1 MARNPNK
8 GPMSSR
14 CDECPLRFH
23 LPYVDGEGEGE
34 KVIIIGKAPG
44 QEERSTGRPF
54 VGSAGQILRGVL
66 NQLDLAPQ
74 DVRITNVV
82 KCRPPGNRDP
92 TNKEIEYC
100 LPHLYDEIKDSPNA
114 RLLLLGNV
122 PLHTLTDCKKGITR
136 ARGEWFDAWKGRQSL
151 ATFQPAYIARSKGNQ
166 YFLDFVADIQAA
178 LAGPVE
184 FRETKWHMLD
194 TVEAVEM
201 YFTSVLR
208 SKAPH
213 ILAWDLETSGYRFYQ
228 DYILAMSL
236 SHLEGHG
243 WVITE
248 EMMRNEAVQAILV
261 IAFAQPELLWIGHNA
276 KFDQIFTLQHVGSYP
291 VLYNDTMMMHLAL
304 DERKGTHDLKTLSRD
319 LCGAPDWESVLWQYL
334 DNREDTYAKVPR
346 DVLYKY
352 AAFDADYTLRIFNI
366 LDPQLDEDNVRK
378 INEELLVPASWAM
391 MLSEYGGVTV
401 DLDDLDE
408 WQVRLEDEL
417 EDDESL
423 LAKEVKQIVRTVI
436 NKRLAEHNV
445 PEVVFWAHGWGK
457 LPIGWDKK
465 RNKYFVKGD
474 GGTDVAL
481 MRQAEL
487 FGMHDEDLTQ
497 LLCWK
502 RKLIEDE
509 FSAGSWQKVG
519 ALVYNVLGLEYLSGR
534 DVRTRGQ
541 EFSTSSASLEPYA
554 RDYDAI
560 GMVLGLR
567 TKKKLKSTYVDGLAP
582 DREGRVHPRWKMHA
596 TVTGRIGCTD
606 PNVMNIPHEAGTR
619 DFFIPSADHV
629 LVHADYSQAELRLLG
644 AYSAAHTIDI
654 MVQSSELPEVAYG
667 VALENFLVKC
677 YRADRDLH
685 TEVTIELYGDDW
697 GYDERMIAK
706 AFNFGLVYGRSAR
719 SIAEAFDI
727 PIKEA
732 QAQQQAFFDR
742 MPQVRTFLTHLEDSV
757 VTQGELQNCFGRKRR
772 FPYVD
777 SMNLPDLERQAK
789 NFMMQST
796 ASDCT
801 LMSTVRLTEW
811 FEENGWGRVL
821 VFLHDSVMVEVPECA
836 MRLTARKMHEIMT
849 AVPVEYIGDLVPLKV
864 DVGVGYA
871 WGQLHDYDV
880 EKGEVIH
887 E

>member
-14 CDECPLRFH
+14 CDECPLRVH
-23 LPYVDGEGEGE
+23 LPYVTGEGEGE

-44 QEERSTGRPF
+44 QEERSRGRPF
-54 VGSAGQILRGVL
+54 VGSAGQVLRGVL
-66 NQLDLAPQ
+66 NQLDFAPQ

-92 TNKEIEYC
+92 TSKEIEC
-100 LPHLYDEIKDSPNA
+100 CRPHLEAEIKASPNA

-136 ARGEWFDAWKGRQSL
+136 VRGEWFDTWNERQGL
-151 ATFQPAYIARSKGNQ
+151 ATVQPAYIARPTGDQ
-166 YFLDFVADIQAA
+166 YFLDFVADIRAA

-184 FRETKWHMLD
+184 YRETEWHMLD
-194 TVEAVEM
+194 TVEAVEA
-201 YFTSVLR
+201 YFAHLGSSPTV
-208 SKAPH
+208 
-213 ILAWDLETSGYRFYQ
+213 LAWDLETSGYRFYES
-228 DYILAMSL
+228 YILAMSL
-236 SHLEGHG
+236 SHKEGHG
-243 WVITE
+243 WVIPE
-248 EMMRNEAVQAILV
+248 ELMHNTDVHFVLRRVFESPN
-261 IAFAQPELLWIGHNA
+261 LLWIGHNA

-291 VLYNDTMMMHLAL
+291 VLYSDTMMMHLAL

-366 LDPQLDEDNVRK
+366 LSPQLDEDNVRK

-401 DLDDLDE
+401 DLDDLDV

-417 EDDESL
+417 EDDSSA
-423 LAKEVKQIVRTVI
+423 LAKEVNQIVRTVI
-436 NKRLAEHNV
+436 NKRLEPYGAV
-445 PEVVFWAHGWGK
+445 DMFWRLDISK
-457 LPIGWDKK
+457 YRISWDKK
-465 RNKYFVKGD
+465 RNRYQRVNGPD
-474 GGTDVAL
+474 SLLSWLPDDVTD
-481 MRQAEL
+481 EL
-487 FGMHDEDLTQ
+487 V
-497 LLCWK
+497 CW
-502 RKLIEDE
+502 RKKLVEDE

-519 ALVYNVLGLEYLSGR
+519 ALVYNVLGLEYLAGR

-554 RDYDAI
+554 KDYDAI

-567 TKKKLKSTYVDGLAP
+567 TKKKLKSTYVDGLHP

-644 AYSAAHTIDI
+644 AYSANHTMDL
-654 MVQSSELPEVAYG
+654 MVQSGESVEAARS
-667 VALENFLVKC
+667 VALDNFLVKC

-742 MPQVRTFLTHLEDSV
+742 MPQVRTFLTHLENSV

-821 VFLHDSVMVEVPECA
+821 VFLHDSVLVEVPECA

-849 AVPVEYIGDLVPLKV
+849 AVPVEYIGDLIPLKV

-880 EKGEVIH
+880 EKGEVKH